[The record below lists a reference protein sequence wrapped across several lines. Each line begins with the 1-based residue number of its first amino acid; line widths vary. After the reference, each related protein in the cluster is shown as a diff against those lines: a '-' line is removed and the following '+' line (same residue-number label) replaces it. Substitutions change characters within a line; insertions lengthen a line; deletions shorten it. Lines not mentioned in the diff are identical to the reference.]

1 MSNRKQVRRF
11 DSLDPARWMT
21 VPFTRTAEGFLAGR
35 AIVTGVGVFT
45 YLNKDGSTTR
55 ELRLPEEVFSSESLA
70 SMKLKPVTNGHPAET
85 VTPEN
90 MQAFTVGSLGSNP
103 ASTTQERSY
112 EGFTPTEKL
121 TDGFHVAIDMT
132 VQRADAI
139 EAVLNGKRALSMGYE
154 CEFES
159 AEPGSVWCGME
170 YDGIQRNIR
179 YNHCAVV
186 DAARAGDAAK
196 IRLDGADSA
205 VQIKTDTIKPEAEV
219 REMKKIHIDGIEYEG
234 DEGLVLRFTEQRNRA
249 DKAEKEL
256 SDTRTA
262 RDDALS
268 ALEAA
273 RDAQKDRADKAE
285 KELKELREHALDPR
299 RIDEAVNAKLIL
311 RDAAERAGV
320 PIKEDMSDTDVK
332 KAVITAL
339 YPSAKLD
346 GRDGVYIAARF
357 DAALEALNGRDDAAG
372 RETFKPPLTEGGRRS
387 DAAAA
392 RERMIENMRAQSGRG
407 AAAGGAR

>member
-21 VPFTRTAEGFLAGR
+21 VPFTRTTEGFLTGR

-70 SMKLKPVTNGHPAET
+70 SMKLKPVTNGHPDEK

-90 MQAFTVGSLGSNP
+90 MRDFTVGSLGSNP
-103 ASTTQERSY
+103 SSTVQERSFDGY
-112 EGFTPTEKL
+112 TPFEKL

-179 YNHCAVV
+179 YNHCAV
-186 DAARAGDAAK
+186 AASGPSPTVSHMAACCLK
-196 IRLDGADSA
+196 VVQHRVRL
-205 VQIKTDTIKPEAEV
+205 
-219 REMKKIHIDGIEYEG
+219 
-234 DEGLVLRFTEQRNRA
+234 LRW
-249 DKAEKEL
+249 L
-256 SDTRTA
+256 
-262 RDDALS
+262 L
-268 ALEAA
+268 
-273 RDAQKDRADKAE
+273 
-285 KELKELREHALDPR
+285 PR
-299 RIDEAVNAKLIL
+299 RGYASRNGGRFGSRALL
-311 RDAAERAGV
+311 RSVRG
-320 PIKEDMSDTDVK
+320 S
-332 KAVITAL
+332 
-339 YPSAKLD
+339 
-346 GRDGVYIAARF
+346 ARF
-357 DAALEALNGRDDAAG
+357 GTLMEPS
-372 RETFKPPLTEGGRRS
+372 ET
-387 DAAAA
+387 AC
-392 RERMIENMRAQSGRG
+392 
-407 AAAGGAR
+407 